1 MMTVTAIKNQSFFL
15 YLLYYNTTKNIMK
28 KNLLFVFAAALTFSA
43 NVGRAQLINAG
54 FETWTA
60 NALNAS
66 AYDPNLG
73 NGTTGWWD
81 FNGLSSSLTGSS
93 PVSVT
98 RVTDTVH
105 SGTYAAR
112 IETVVYTTTSYAYIK
127 GFLKDTNGVI
137 VTGNLTA
144 GISGSKFVSGIPCT
158 ARVSQFAIYYQYK
171 PNGVDSAQIFVG
183 MYKYISGVRTLIG
196 GSDFE
201 THTATGGSG
210 WQQAVIP
217 VTYSDTASPDTMVI
231 TLSAS
236 SIYSKP
242 KPGSVLWV
250 DDASVVAPAG
260 ILPVFGTET
269 GVKVYP
275 NPASTSVNFQ
285 VNGMSNVATL
295 SVYDITGQK
304 ITSIPVH
311 NNLVTIN
318 TQSYNSSLYFY
329 QLLDNSGNLVRSGK
343 FSVVK

>member
-1 MMTVTAIKNQSFFL
+1 
-15 YLLYYNTTKNIMK
+15 MK
-28 KNLLFVFAAALTFSA
+28 KNLLFLFAAALTFST

-60 NALNAS
+60 NSLNTS

-73 NGTTGWWD
+73 NGSTGWWD
-81 FNGLSSSLTGSS
+81 FNGLSSSFTGSS

-105 SGTYAAR
+105 GGTYAAR
-112 IETVVYTTTSYAYIK
+112 IETVVYTTTSYNYIK
-127 GFLKDTNGVI
+127 AFLKDTNGVI

-144 GISGSKFVSGIPCT
+144 GLSTKFVSGIPCS
-158 ARVSQFAIYYQYK
+158 ARVSQFAVYYQYK
-171 PNGVDSAQIFVG
+171 PNGSDTAEFFVG
-183 MYKYISGVRTLIG
+183 MYKYETGVRTLIG
-196 GSDFE
+196 GGE
-201 THTATGGSG
+201 YKTTAATGASG
-210 WQQAVIP
+210 WQQAIVP
-217 VTYSDTASPDTMVI
+217 VTYADTATPDTMVI

-236 SIYSKP
+236 SFYSKP

-250 DDASVVAPAG
+250 DDASVIAPAG

-275 NPASTSVNFQ
+275 NPASTSINFQ
-285 VNGMSNVATL
+285 INGMNNVATL
-295 SVYDITGQK
+295 SVFDITGQK
-304 ITSIPVH
+304 INSIPVH
-311 NNLVTIN
+311 NNLVTVN

-329 QLLDNSGNLVRSGK
+329 QLLDNSGNLVKSGK